1 LGKRARGSV
10 DAMSANAHAI
20 SEFIGTLQPEATDN
34 ANVASVFQMKV
45 DDIQKFLDEL
55 TVEELKMLG
64 EVKSIND
71 QGIRTVFSVHKITKV
86 LDVLFA

>member
-1 LGKRARGSV
+1 MSKRARGSV
-10 DAMSANAHAI
+10 DDNPNKHTI

-34 ANVASVFQMKV
+34 ANVASIFKMNV
-45 DDIQKFLDEL
+45 DDIQGFLNEL
-55 TVEELKMLG
+55 SVEELKMLG